1 MDPFSVDAYT
11 PSEIARRLQQ
21 TSLSKC
27 TLDPVRVLALSLLAG
42 AFIALG
48 AAFFTVVT
56 HDPAGMPAGLMRLL
70 GGLAFCLGL
79 ILVVVAGA

>member
-48 AAFFTVVT
+48 ATFFYCRY
-56 HDPAGMPAGLMRLL
+56 L
-70 GGLAFCLGL
+70 
-79 ILVVVAGA
+79 